1 MFWYIINTY
10 LNFTK
15 PISWQPL
22 IRRCSGYQKTSWP
35 DNLAPDRYFFG
46 VKHGICFSLYPIRIY
61 KFNERF
67 PILLKSQFYY
77 LQGHIYPW
85 LSFSFFCFEFFQ
97 RAPTAA
103 KHAPVTALSGWP
115 HYWESRLIR
124 IKWRAFIN
132 FQNLTANVVPEQW
145 RQSETLIVAT
155 CSCPLL
161 RYFGT
166 LFRNSEENP
175 KHFVRPGWYYDTYD
189 VHVIWREKF
198 AQLWKTLTILR
209 FN

>member
-1 MFWYIINTY
+1 MFYLIESINFFIF
-10 LNFTK
+10 LFWIFSKGAN
-15 PISWQPL
+15 
-22 IRRCSGYQKTSWP
+22 RRQCHEPVRLTT
-35 DNLAPDRYFFG
+35 
-46 VKHGICFSLYPIRIY
+46 
-61 KFNERF
+61 
-67 PILLKSQFYY
+67 LL
-77 LQGHIYPW
+77 
-85 LSFSFFCFEFFQ
+85 
-97 RAPTAA
+97 
-103 KHAPVTALSGWP
+103 
-115 HYWESRLIR
+115 RLIR

-166 LFRNSEENP
+166 LFRNSEENS

-198 AQLWKTLTILR
+198 AQLWKTLTILVCTYVLAWFFSKSKEFLR
-209 FN
+209 VRVSKELNHLAAILHVYAGGLNFMK